1 MPVREVVLNRDAR
14 APADLSPRLLRKR
27 YVARRVLSIV
37 TLVTIDLGAML
48 LAAFVTLPLIESVT
62 GLRSTTPA
70 RAQLVAAAAITLF
83 VFLLHDL
90 YGRRFAR
97 RSVARILRAAFV
109 ALLAIVVAMVAFD
122 LSGTVSRASLTLIWS
137 FAVLFLIVGRSL
149 YDWMLGRL
157 YPQGD
162 LLPILLV
169 GRPAFAEQARE
180 LLRRAQ
186 PAGHY
191 RIIGFVGDEPAAAG
205 GGTCEGLDCIGVLAN
220 LESVVRREQPAEVLI
235 GDPELTRDCMPQ
247 LLEICRRQR
256 IVLKLASVDLD
267 FGSAAVSSVPGFG
280 VPLFVL
286 RTPAL
291 AGFDFYFKRAAD
303 VISAT
308 LLTLLLA
315 PLLAAIAVA
324 IKLDTPGPVFFV
336 DTRVGLSQ
344 RFFRCY
350 KFRTMRRDAADLQEG
365 LEGLN
370 EAGGAIFKIR
380 DDPRVTRVGR
390 FLRKT
395 SFDELPQLFNVI
407 KCQMS
412 LVGPRPLPLRDF
424 GLLDD
429 LHKQRHIVLP
439 GMTGLWQVSGR
450 SELSFDEMIALD
462 LRYIETWSI
471 SSDLIILARTVGAVF
486 GLKGAY

>member
-27 YVARRVLSIV
+27 YVVRRVLSIV
-37 TLVTIDLGAML
+37 VLVAIDVGAML
-48 LAAFVTLPLIESVT
+48 LSAFVTLPLIESFT
-62 GLRSTTPA
+62 GLITPTRG
-70 RAQLVAAAAITLF
+70 RAEIVAAAAITIF
-83 VFLLHDL
+83 VVFLHGL
-90 YGRRFAR
+90 YGRRSAR
-97 RSVARILRAAFV
+97 RGTARILRAAFV
-109 ALLAIVVAMVAFD
+109 ALLVVVVAVVAFD
-122 LSGTVSRASLTLIWS
+122 LSGTVSRASLVIIWNL
-137 FAVLFLIVGRSL
+137 ALLYLIVARSL
-149 YDWMLGRL
+149 YELLLGRL
-157 YPQGD
+157 YPEGD

-169 GRPAFAEQARE
+169 GRPAFVDQARQ
-180 LLRRAQ
+180 LLHRAQ
-186 PAGHY
+186 PAGRY
-191 RIIGFVGDEPAAAG
+191 RIIGFVGDEPAALAERR
-205 GGTCEGLDCIGVLAN
+205 CDGLDCLGALAN

-235 GDPELTRDCMPQ
+235 GDPDLTRDCMPQ
-247 LLEICRRQR
+247 LLDICRRQR
-256 IVLKLASVDLD
+256 IVLKLASVDFD
-267 FGSAAVSSVPGFG
+267 FGSAAVSAVPGFG

-286 RTPAL
+286 RTPAM
-291 AGFDFYFKRAAD
+291 AGPNFYFKRVAD
-303 VISAT
+303 VVAAG

-315 PLLAAIAVA
+315 PLLAAIALA
-324 IKLDTPGPVFFV
+324 IKLDSPGHVFFV

-350 KFRTMRRDAADLQEG
+350 KFRTMRRDAADLQQG
-365 LEGLN
+365 LEEFN

-395 SFDELPQLFNVI
+395 SLDELPQLFNVI
-407 KCQMS
+407 KGQMS

-439 GMTGLWQVSGR
+439 GITGLWQVNGR
-450 SELSFDEMIALD
+450 SELSFDEMIELD

-471 SSDLIILARTVGAVF
+471 SSDLVILARTVGAVF
-486 GLKGAY
+486 GFKGAY